1 MNFNNRTDFDSPSEK
16 DSTISFVEFGKN
28 VFAPFSDGFVLAGY
42 ERHGHAKFAIMAGSA
57 KVYEDAFESCR
68 EPLSEWRK
76 AQSEIFP
83 DLKNNDVRVSTQNG
97 EGKKMESIDDAVKCF
112 AQVSDSF
119 LFMGYCAGEREIRV
133 YAEDPL
139 MADAVSF
146 LRMIAMGTWLR
157 NKEAGK

>member
-1 MNFNNRTDFDSPSEK
+1 MNFNNRTNFNYPSDK
-16 DSTISFVEFGKN
+16 HATVSFVDFGKN

-68 EPLSEWRK
+68 EPLSDWRK
-76 AQSEIFP
+76 AQAEIFP
-83 DLKNNDVRVSTQNG
+83 VQKNNDVRVSTQKG
-97 EGKKMESIDDAVKCF
+97 EGKKMEGLDDAVKCF

-119 LFMGYCAGEREIRV
+119 LFMGYCLGEREIRV

-146 LRMIAMGTWLR
+146 LRMYAMGAWLK
-157 NKEAGK
+157 NNEDGE